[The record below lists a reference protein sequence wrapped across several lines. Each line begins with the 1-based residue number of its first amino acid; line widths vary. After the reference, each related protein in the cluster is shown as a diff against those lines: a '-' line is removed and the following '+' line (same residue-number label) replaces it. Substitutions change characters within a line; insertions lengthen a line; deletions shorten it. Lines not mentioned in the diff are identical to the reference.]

1 MRADSYPPSYVI
13 GTEPYE
19 AGFVSPRGE
28 AAGPWCVASCGDF
41 RTVGGSSPPGGKVL
55 SGLAWLD
62 RPWAQRTSDHVLDD
76 VADLVPRETCLG
88 TGYLH
93 PGLTSRP
100 GSSLEGPSQSAVHI
114 RIRRHAH
121 LQSGRRPSGVLPVV
135 CEELGCGEVQCVAD
149 TQVTKPSPRG
159 RQPRS
164 GDCSL
169 AQRRG
174 RQRRGGGTRRGAGE
188 GPSLTRSVIQ
198 GRSSATGTIL
208 GLRDCG
214 QRDPEILT
222 SGSSVQ

>member
-1 MRADSYPPSYVI
+1 MWRPA
-13 GTEPYE
+13 GT
-19 AGFVSPRGE
+19 F
-28 AAGPWCVASCGDF
+28 GPWVAAPLREERCCQGSRGWTGLGHCGHPI
-41 RTVGGSSPPGGKVL
+41 TCSMTS
-55 SGLAWLD
+55 
-62 RPWAQRTSDHVLDD
+62 RTSC
-76 VADLVPRETCLG
+76 PQETCLG

-164 GDCSL
+164 RDCSL

-174 RQRRGGGTRRGAGE
+174 RQRLGGGTRRGAGE
-188 GPSLTRSVIQ
+188 GPSLTRSFIQ